1 MLGKILIPFKDTNII
16 LYTQNRKNSSLFTT
30 QPSTIITLLYISN

>member
-16 LYTQNRKNSSLFTT
+16 LYIKIAKIRHCLQHNPAQS
-30 QPSTIITLLYISN
+30 